1 MTLILFD
8 MMKRTDWN
16 AENVGLELDQK
27 IVLGYSTIDTKRR
40 HMSTN
45 VASHYYNNVSC
56 LIARRF

>member
-1 MTLILFD
+1 

-45 VASHYYNNVSC
+45 TAAVEYLFNILNKRPVP
-56 LIARRF
+56 LIFL

>member
-1 MTLILFD
+1 